1 MANYTRTQN
10 EVVVASDAT
19 IPIPLTNF
27 LPRQVYVRHLN
38 KQINKPGVMAFSPS
52 IAIQFR
58 DWSNNRTTGLSR
70 PTGRFDGLT
79 PVFRPGTTTPILA
92 EVFAS
97 WTESP
102 KGVIA
107 HHMNKGELA
116 VFEDYLGSSRQLS
129 SGQVQQYTNIDQPWV
144 TFIDHRTGL
153 SAVDGSGP
161 TADTDGQLAV
171 EFNRIV
177 IRTLFNGGTS
187 PTIDVAVWAR
197 EAVPGL
203 VRGVWSLVGTTNGLT
218 EAQEAIFLTGYREVF
233 VQVTGITGSPTDF
246 VIQISGTTAS

>member
-19 IPIPLTNF
+19 TPIPLTNF
-27 LPRQVYVRHLN
+27 LPRQVYIRHLN
-38 KQINKPGVMAFSPS
+38 KQVSKPGVPPFSPS
-52 IAIQFR
+52 IALQLR
-58 DWSNNRTTGLSR
+58 DWSNNRTSGLIK

-79 PVFRPGTTTPILA
+79 PVFRPGTTTPVLA

-102 KGVIA
+102 KGVLA
-107 HHMNKGELA
+107 HHMLKGELA

-129 SGQVQQYTNIDQPWV
+129 SGQVQQYTARDQPWA

-153 SAVDGSGP
+153 TAADGAAP

-171 EFNRIV
+171 EFNRII
-177 IRTLFNGGTS
+177 IRPVFNGGTS
-187 PTIDVAVWAR
+187 PTVDLTVWAR

-203 VRGVWSLVGTTNGLT
+203 PRGVWGVVGSVAGLADLT
-218 EAQEAIFLTGYREVF
+218 EAVFITGYREVF
-233 VQVTGITGSPTDF
+233 VQVTGVTGAPTSF
-246 VIQISGTTAS
+246 VLQISGTSAS